1 MQQFTPTSHHA
12 RILLVEDDHLLRRVL
27 QITLERAQYIVTLA
41 ASFEE
46 AVTLLQRHAFDLL
59 LTDMQLGEHNGIELI
74 ELARKRD
81 HYIATI
87 ILTGYGTLEAA
98 VQAMR
103 SGVNSFLLKPTPVVE
118 LLESVESVLL
128 QRQQRQQHLAVLSQ
142 LQESL
147 CWLMQPRQGG
157 AGARGSKQ
165 VPNGQ
170 HLEIDGL
177 SIDIR
182 RREARRAGVRISLSA
197 GDYAILEYLATRAEE
212 IVTAQ
217 DIVRNVLKYQC
228 EPREASNLIKSRI
241 YEIRKKIEDDPS
253 RPRFLINVRGA
264 GYMLTS
270 RRF

>member
-1 MQQFTPTSHHA
+1 MQPSTPTSHHA

-27 QITLERAQYIVTLA
+27 QITLERAHYIVTLA
-41 ASFEE
+41 TDFEE
-46 AVTLLQRHAFDLL
+46 AMAFLQRYAFDLL

-87 ILTGYGTLEAA
+87 ILTGYGTFEAA

-103 SGVNSFLLKPTPVVE
+103 SGVNSFLLKPTPVGELLDNVE
-118 LLESVESVLL
+118 LLLL
-128 QRQQRQQHLAVLSQ
+128 QRQQRQQHVAVLSQ

-147 CWLMQPRQGG
+147 CWLMQPRQAKSGAEGG
-157 AGARGSKQ
+157 KQ
-165 VPNGQ
+165 TSDD
-170 HLEIDGL
+170 HYLEIDEL

-182 RREARRAGVRISLSA
+182 RREARRAGTRISLSA
-197 GDYAILEYLATRAEE
+197 GDYAILEYLATRAEA

-217 DIVRNVLKYQC
+217 DIAHNVLKYQC
-228 EPREASNLIKSRI
+228 DPHEASSLIKSRI
-241 YEIRKKIEDDPS
+241 CEIRKKIEDDPS
-253 RPRFLINVRGA
+253 RPRFLVNVRGS